1 MHTNRPRGGFFMS
14 GENMETFN
22 WVVAPNMG
30 IKSEP
35 RVKIIKFGDGYEQR
49 APDGINNKLRSFNV
63 TLNVARST
71 SRNIDEFLDR
81 HGGVNAFQ
89 WRDPHSNRILTV
101 KCPSWSINL
110 LHTTASITATFDEVV
125 A

>member
-1 MHTNRPRGGFFMS
+1 MS

-22 WVVAPNMG
+22 WDVAPNMTVR
-30 IKSEP
+30 SEP
-35 RVKIIKFGDGYEQR
+35 RVKTIKFGDGYEQR
-49 APDGINNKLRSFNV
+49 APDGINNKLRSYNV

-71 SRNIDEFLDR
+71 SRQIDDFLDR
-81 HGGVNAFQ
+81 HGGVTAFQ

-110 LHTTASITATFDEVV
+110 LHTTASITATFEEVV